1 LTGLLKAVFKKRG
14 KGWLV
19 GLRPQSTS
27 PFSSWTISDLG
38 EFYSENRVNLVSF
51 ARKIVIGHAQSE
63 EIVQEAFIKVVLAS
77 PKLESI
83 EHAKAYLYQTVKNLC
98 LDFVRAEGRRPNL
111 MLIDDASIDANP
123 SLHVNEDYVEIM
135 NAAEDAAIVKQA
147 LSMLSQAERRALVL
161 WEIEGRSTKEI
172 ATELGIKE
180 SSVRHTLNRARASLR
195 KILANMVIDEVKG
208 ITAIDLLSTT
218 YRKAAKYAEKS
229 GKVALSFI
237 ILATAFLGFN
247 SLTGSENIN
256 TILNPPLI
264 KSDSLVTPQV
274 EKNFDLGKFESRVIS
289 GQNTDSEQTTDSKVS
304 MAETDL
310 EFLIAQL
317 DTAGAMLEAMT
328 LIEVKE

>member
-1 LTGLLKAVFKKRG
+1 
-14 KGWLV
+14 
-19 GLRPQSTS
+19 
-27 PFSSWTISDLG
+27 LG